1 MQIARWLLR
10 EPSSRDGDVGSGWGA
25 GGSLP
30 GVGGTPCTPGPSRR
44 FLAVSV
50 DTRQGLCPFS
60 TLGLAPCLWGDV
72 EGDRVEAG
80 CSRPPGSPPASVLF
94 GQQVFSLCRALGGT
108 WWPSQNG
115 QFSQWL
121 WGPVTGSGSSWTW
134 GPTNPTCSS
143 LLKGLESQMGHP
155 HPWLQQ
161 AFLTDSAP
169 HLVFPRGSGQP
180 PGEGGGGL
188 GVCL

>member
-10 EPSSRDGDVGSGWGA
+10 EPSSRDGDVCGERVGSRRVPPRGWGDT
-25 GGSLP
+25 LY
-30 GVGGTPCTPGPSRR
+30 PGPPSRQ

-115 QFSQWL
+115 QFSLVMGACDWL
-121 WGPVTGSGSSWTW
+121 WQQLDLGAHKPHVLVTPEGTGVADEA
-134 GPTNPTCSS
+134 PPP
-143 LLKGLESQMGHP
+143 LAAAGLP
-155 HPWLQQ
+155 
-161 AFLTDSAP
+161 D
-169 HLVFPRGSGQP
+169 
-180 PGEGGGGL
+180 
-188 GVCL
+188 

>member
-1 MQIARWLLR
+1 MW
-10 EPSSRDGDVGSGWGA
+10 
-25 GGSLP
+25 
-30 GVGGTPCTPGPSRR
+30 GVGGEQAGPSLGWGGDTLYPGPPSRP
-44 FLAVSV
+44 FLAVSA
-50 DTRQGLCPFS
+50 DTGRGLCSFS
-60 TLGLAPCLWGDV
+60 TPGLAACLWGDV
-72 EGDRVEAG
+72 EGDRVEAR

-108 WWPSQNG
+108 WRPSRSG
-115 QFSQWL
+115 QFAQWL

-155 HPWLQQ
+155 HPRLQQ

-169 HLVFPRGSGQP
+169 HLVFPRGLGQP
-180 PGEGGGGL
+180 PGEGSGGL
-188 GVCL
+188 GVWL